1 MQTLVTKRE
10 STAGKSEMYP
20 EMRRPTVL
28 VMPII
33 DKRKEAVSLS
43 ISCKVVEQ
51 ENIAVVSLARFTGNR
66 LVSFVVYL
74 RGGGVN
80 DVNKRN
86 VEAQHAENVGD
97 ADEKE
102 DGIFH

>member
-33 DKRKEAVSLS
+33 DRRKEAVSFS
-43 ISCKVVEQ
+43 IPYKEKVIT
-51 ENIAVVSLARFTGNR
+51 NISDLNR
-66 LVSFVVYL
+66 CGYL
-74 RGGGVN
+74 GGSGVN
-80 DVNKRN
+80 DVDEWDVK
-86 VEAQHAENVGD
+86 AQHAENVGD